1 MRTVAT
7 YECPFGSNA
16 DIGSISL
23 DVRFVPIADTP
34 NAEEK
39 RVSLTLKATRANLAK
54 KEKPDLR
61 DAFFIGHG

>member
-1 MRTVAT
+1 MSAL
-7 YECPFGSNA
+7 PLKA
-16 DIGSISL
+16 DMLSVSIV
-23 DVRFVPIADTP
+23 VRFVPIADTP

-61 DAFFIGHG
+61 DAFFIGPG